1 MDSVRPTREQ
11 LEREVDDLR
20 RRITELTAAGTS
32 NGEQSFRRLAEE
44 VLQRRSEFE
53 RLISKLSSDFVALS
67 PGETDA
73 GISRALTSIGTF
85 TGADRAYVFL
95 LRDGGRRMNNTHEWC
110 AVGIK
115 PQIENLKDIPLNEK
129 LPWFAERIGQHKV
142 VHVPDVTALP
152 PEARL
157 EREHFETQNIQ
168 SLIVVPMA
176 MGDRLVGFLGFD
188 AVRER
193 QTWTDDDQAL
203 LRLVGETIAHA
214 IGRERAEAEIHRLS
228 SMVEQSTEGM
238 AIADLDGNLIF
249 VNLAWARIHGYESGD
264 ELLGQNLSIFHNHE
278 QLDREVAPFNRKVAE
293 EGHHTGEVGHMRK
306 DGTTFPTLMVTTLL
320 RDDQYEPVA
329 LAGIA
334 KDITERKQAE
344 EALRKE
350 RNFAESL
357 LNTAQAIILVLD
369 VEGRIVRFNRYMEK
383 ISGYSLAEVQGKDW
397 FSTFLPASDH
407 VKIKELFKSA
417 VADIQTRGNVNS
429 IATRDGSKRDIEW
442 YDKTMKDDD
451 GNVVGV
457 LAVGLDITKRKQAEQ
472 ERQRLEE
479 QLRQAQ
485 KMEAVGQLAGGIA
498 HDFNNILTAILGNAE
513 LLKMDLPAEGK
524 QATFTDEV
532 IKGANRAADLIG
544 QLLAFARKGKWQVA
558 PVDIHNVVT
567 QTVNMLTHTIDRRIE
582 IHLELHASASTVM
595 GDPTQLH
602 SALLNLGVNAR
613 DAMADGGVLTYTT
626 QNVTLTKTECDKH
639 PYELTPG
646 EFLEIRVTDT
656 GAGMDEQTQK
666 RIFEPFFTTKGA
678 GKGTGLGL
686 AGVYG
691 CIRNHDGSISISS
704 EPGRGTTFT
713 VLLPL
718 ADAYAVATVR
728 TGAVNAPVKGTG
740 RILLVDDEESV
751 RNLVRTSLRSLG
763 YTVSVCPDGAAGVDY
778 YREHHQDID
787 LVILD
792 LIMPKMNGQDAFRE
806 MKKINANVKVL
817 VSSGFSHTQ
826 ATRQMLNEGALA
838 LLNKPFQ
845 ITELAEAVAR
855 HIQHNSR

>member
-1 MDSVRPTREQ
+1 MDSAEPTRKQ
-11 LEREVDDLR
+11 LEREVADLR
-20 RRITELTAAGTS
+20 RRITELTAAETS
-32 NGEQSFRRLAEE
+32 NGERSFQRVAEE
-44 VLQRRSEFE
+44 ALKRRSEFE

-73 GISRALTSIGTF
+73 GISRALASIGAF

-95 LRDGGRRMNNTHEWC
+95 FRDGSRRMDNTHEWC
-110 AVGIK
+110 AGGIK
-115 PQIENLKDIPLNEK
+115 PQIENLKDIPLNEE
-129 LPWFAERIGQHKV
+129 LPWFAERVGQHKV

-193 QTWTDDDQAL
+193 QTWADDDQAL

-214 IGRERAEAEIHRLS
+214 IERERAEAKIRHLS
-228 SMVEQSTEGM
+228 SMVEQSSEGM

-249 VNLAWARIHGYESGD
+249 VNLAWARMHGYESGD
-264 ELLGQNLSIFHNHE
+264 DLLGQNLSIFHNHE
-278 QLDREVAPFNRKVAE
+278 QLDREVAPFNRKVTE

-334 KDITERKQAE
+334 KDITERKLTE
-344 EALRKE
+344 EALRKD

-369 VEGRIVRFNRYMEK
+369 VEGRIVRFNPYMEE

-397 FSTFLPASDH
+397 FSTFLPTSDH
-407 VKIKELFKSA
+407 VKIKEVFKSA

-429 IATRDGSKRDIEW
+429 IVTRDGSKRDIEW
-442 YDKTMKDDD
+442 YDKTIKDDD
-451 GNVVGV
+451 ANVVGV
-457 LAVGLDITKRKQAEQ
+457 LAVGLDITERKRAEE
-472 ERQRLEE
+472 ERDRLEE
-479 QLRQAQ
+479 QLRQAE

-513 LLKMDLPAEGK
+513 LLKMDLPAEGE
-524 QATFTDEV
+524 QTTFINEV
-532 IKGANRAADLIG
+532 IKGASRAADLTG
-544 QLLAFARKGKWQVA
+544 QLLAFARKGKRQIV
-558 PVDIHNVVT
+558 PVDIHDVVT
-567 QTVNMLTHTIDRRIE
+567 ETADMLAHAIDRLIE
-582 IHLELHASASTVM
+582 VRLELHASPSTIM

-602 SALLNLGVNAR
+602 SALLNMGVNAR
-613 DAMADGGVLTYTT
+613 DAMTGGGTLTYTT
-626 QNVTLTKTECDKH
+626 RNVTLTRAECDKH

-646 EFLEIRVTDT
+646 DFLEIRIADT
-656 GAGMDEQTQK
+656 GAGMNKQTRK
-666 RIFEPFFTTKGA
+666 RIFEPFFTTKEV

-691 CIRNHDGSISISS
+691 CVRSHDGSVSVSS
-704 EPGRGTTFT
+704 RPGRGTTFMI
-713 VLLPL
+713 LLPL
-718 ADAYAVATVR
+718 TDADTAPTEG
-728 TGAVNAPVKGTG
+728 TGAANAPVRGTG
-740 RILLVDDEESV
+740 HVLVVDDEESV
-751 RNLVRTSLRSLG
+751 RDFVRTSLQNLG
-763 YTVSVCPDGAAGVDY
+763 YTVSACSDGAAGVDH
-778 YREHHQDID
+778 YREHHQEID
-787 LVILD
+787 LVIMD

-806 MKKINANVKVL
+806 MKKVNPNVRIL

-826 ATRQMLNEGALA
+826 ATHQMLDEGALA

-845 ITELAEAVAR
+845 ITELSEAVAR
-855 HIQHNSR
+855 HIQYDSP